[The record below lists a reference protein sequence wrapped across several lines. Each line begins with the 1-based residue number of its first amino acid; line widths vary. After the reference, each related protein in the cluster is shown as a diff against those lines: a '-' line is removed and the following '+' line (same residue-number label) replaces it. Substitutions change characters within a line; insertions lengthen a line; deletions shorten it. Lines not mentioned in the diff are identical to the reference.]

1 MNTKSEQ
8 TTRLGILTKGL
19 RGTKAITFQS
29 IAAVRFQKAPAWAS
43 GCIALLA
50 TSAFAGVSIQINPFE
65 IARVIQ
71 QATQAT
77 PGQVYRSK
85 PVATPPAQKKRQKSS
100 SSSTPSRESSVAVS
114 PSLEESV
121 PTTAAEGT
129 EKTNEGQ
136 RPDFET
142 IRARAEFGDAD
153 CQYQLGLRYQTGDG
167 VEKDV
172 PEAIKWYRKSA
183 DQGFVAA
190 QTGLALCYFHGIGVR
205 KDFTEAANWARK
217 AADHGNAG
225 AQNLLGV
232 AYYRGEGV
240 GKDPAEGVNW
250 FRKAADQNYA
260 RAQVNLARCYHDGIG
275 VRKDYV
281 EAVKWLGKA
290 AEQNYAKA
298 QGLLGQWYE
307 DGQGVPKNYEEAVNW
322 YRRAAEQ
329 KDPTAQWRLAGYYYY
344 GKKVPKNYIEC
355 YKWLLLSAAQG
366 DERAR
371 KATSIVEKAMSPN
384 QIAEGQRLARDFK
397 PGEIRPTG
405 TAISETNVSEAQP
418 TAFGTG
424 FFITEDGYVVTNEHV
439 ARNSAR
445 VQLLTASGLVPAK
458 VIRVDESNDL
468 ALLKAQ
474 QGKFEPLAV
483 APSRIVKLG
492 TAVATI
498 GFPNPGLQGFAP
510 KFAKGD
516 IAALT
521 GVQDDP
527 RVFQISVPVQPGN
540 SGGAL
545 VDERGNAIGIVKSK
559 LSQRVAL
566 MTSGQL
572 PENVN
577 YAVKSSFLL
586 GFLESVPDV
595 ASKLKQPNDSD
606 TKFSDA
612 IEKAKAAAVLVV
624 VY

>member
-1 MNTKSEQ
+1 
-8 TTRLGILTKGL
+8 LGT
-19 RGTKAITFQS
+19 
-29 IAAVRFQKAPAWAS
+29 IAVHIF
-43 GCIALLA
+43 LL
-50 TSAFAGVSIQINPFE
+50 
-65 IARVIQ
+65 
-71 QATQAT
+71 T

-85 PVATPPAQKKRQKSS
+85 PVATPPAQKKRPKSRS
-100 SSSTPSRESSVAVS
+100 SATPSPEPSVAAS
-114 PSLEESV
+114 PSLEEFV
-121 PTTAAEGT
+121 PTAAAEGT
-129 EKTNEGQ
+129 EKTNEGP
-136 RPDFET
+136 RVDFET
-142 IRARAEFGDAD
+142 IRARAESGDAD
-153 CQYQLGLRYQTGDG
+153 CQYQLGLRCQTGDG
-167 VEKDV
+167 VAKDF
-172 PEAIKWYRKSA
+172 PEAIKWYRKAA

-190 QTGLALCYFHGIGVR
+190 QSALALCYFHGAGVR
-205 KDFTEAANWARK
+205 KDFTEAVNWARK
-217 AADHGNAG
+217 AADHGDAG
-225 AQNLLGV
+225 AQDLLGF
-232 AYYRGEGV
+232 AYYYGEGV
-240 GKDPAEGVNW
+240 GKDPAERVNW
-250 FRKAADQNYA
+250 FRKAADQNHHFGEINLGICYESGIGVGKNYTEAVNWYRKAAEQNYA

-281 EAVKWLGKA
+281 EAVKWLRKA

-298 QGLLGQWYE
+298 EGLLGQWYE
-307 DGQGVPKNYEEAVNW
+307 DGKGVSKNYEEAVNW
-322 YRRAAEQ
+322 YRKAADQ
-329 KDPTAQWRLAGYYYY
+329 KDPVAQWRLAGYYYN
-344 GKKVPKNYIEC
+344 GKGVPKNYIEC

-371 KATSIVEKAMSPN
+371 KATPIVERALSPN

-418 TAFGTG
+418 TASGTG

-458 VIRVDESNDL
+458 VIRVDGSNDL

-492 TAVATI
+492 TTVATI
-498 GFPNPGLQGFAP
+498 GFLNIGLQGFAP

-521 GVQDDP
+521 GFQDDP
-527 RVFQISVPVQPGN
+527 RFFQISVPVQPGN

-545 VDERGNAIGIVKSK
+545 VDERGNAIGIVSAK
-559 LSQRVAL
+559 LNPRATL
-566 MTSGQL
+566 MTSGSL

-586 GFLESVPDV
+586 GFLESVPEV

-612 IEKAKAAAVLVV
+612 IEEAKAATVLVL